1 MTKLFF
7 TAIAAACLTCGCM
20 SDRGITDEQYRN
32 LDAKLDHI
40 NAVMNS
46 RQDSGDSLG
55 ATSQALIEKAEKLEK
70 DHQALLARI
79 KQLSDSNDKL
89 SRKLN
94 GLGTTDAGST
104 ENAGTQ
110 SHVVYDT
117 QENEAATV
125 DDKAIVGAAEWVV
138 LEDYKIAIKGR
149 IDTGAATTSINAL
162 NIEEFE
168 RDGKKW
174 VKFDLPDANG
184 NPHKIEAKFVG
195 YETIVQSS
203 MQDASAKSTR
213 PYIIQSSMQG
223 SGGKMTRTY
232 ISIKIR
238 IGNIC
243 KNAILNLANRSHMT
257 YPILIGREF
266 LKDYAVVDVGR
277 KYVHKKP
284 KADVYIDVLKDVSKT
299 EKDYSKKK

>member
-94 GLGTTDAGST
+94 GLGTTAAGST
-104 ENAGTQ
+104 ENDGTQ
-110 SHVVYDT
+110 SQEKDVVYDT

-138 LEDYKIAIKGR
+138 LEDYKIAINGR

-184 NPHKIEAKFVG
+184 NPHKIEAKFEG
-195 YETIVQSS
+195 Y
-203 MQDASAKSTR
+203 DN
-213 PYIIQSSMQG
+213 IIQSSMQG
-223 SGGKMTRTY
+223 SSGKMTRTY